1 MDEIRSSNEEHFR
14 KELIFEGVKM
24 YERYVTLHRRL
35 LQPVGLWPRKARW
48 NNLTCCIYEAN
59 AFVNISW
66 MILVSSSQYFSIWD
80 ARDNFFEVMEI
91 ISAMTTAFLIIHKAF
106 TLLFKRSKI
115 REIDD
120 TIRELWIDGWCRHNA
135 SVRRQM
141 TMVAGVTKT
150 LTLIYLSLIIITVI
164 NFAVS
169 PMVSLYTQR
178 AANLSEDE
186 IVYVLP
192 YLAQFPGVDI
202 RNQTNYTMCYIASSI
217 VSIPIILYAAGTDIF
232 YISYITQI
240 SLQFDLLTLE
250 ISELFDEQKT
260 NKSPSP
266 SRVEKSKIQKF
277 AFKKCV
283 QKHQKLISSGR
294 IMEQLF
300 SQILFGICVVSTV
313 SMCAV
318 MFETVVASHNQHGN
332 TTQFALYLIFEVTEV
347 FIYCWFG
354 NILVDKSMLVCQ
366 EAYCTKWYD
375 ADTILQKDL
384 MMVMTRAQQPVY
396 VSACGFV
403 VISLNVC
410 TKILNTAASYFTL
423 IRKMY

>member
-1 MDEIRSSNEEHFR
+1 MDEIRSSNKDHFP
-14 KELIFEGVKM
+14 KEFIFEGVEV

-35 LQPVGLWPRKARW
+35 LQPVGLWPRNPRW
-48 NNLTCCIYEAN
+48 SDLTCYIYEAN
-59 AFVNISW
+59 AFLNISW
-66 MILVSSSQYFSIWD
+66 MILVSSSQFFSIWN

-115 REIDD
+115 REVDKV
-120 TIRELWIDGWCRHNA
+120 IRELWIDGWCKHG
-135 SVRRQM
+135 SPVRRQM
-141 TMVAGVTKT
+141 AMAAGITKN

-169 PMVSLYTQR
+169 PMISLYTQR
-178 AANLSEDE
+178 AANLSEDK

-192 YLAQFPGVDI
+192 YLAQFPGVDMS
-202 RNQTNYTMCYIASSI
+202 NQLNYTMCYIASSI

-250 ISELFDEQKT
+250 IDEIFDEDKIK
-260 NKSPSP
+260 KSRSH
-266 SRVEKSKIQKF
+266 STVRKSNIQRF

-283 QKHQKLISSGR
+283 EKHQKLISAGR

-354 NILVDKSMLVCQ
+354 NTLVDKSKLLCQ
-366 EAYCTKWYD
+366 AAYCTKWYN
-375 ADTILQKDL
+375 ADVILQNDL
-384 MMVMTRAQQPVY
+384 MMVMTRAQQPIY